1 MQLLGV
7 ILSVLLGLVMLGS
20 GVTKLARTAQA
31 VAMMENVGVRRSL
44 VPVLGAVQLAATF
57 GLGVGGGA
65 RGAHSR
71 RRLIHTA
78 LAGRSETLL
87 TRCER
92 FALN

>member
-1 MQLLGV
+1 MLLLGV

-57 GLGVGGGA
+57 GLGVGAALEVLTVGG
-65 RGAHSR
+65 G
-71 RRLIHTA
+71 
-78 LAGRSETLL
+78 
-87 TRCER
+87 
-92 FALN
+92 

>member
-1 MQLLGV
+1 MLLLGV

-57 GLGVGGGA
+57 GLEGGGA